1 MSSPARADRF
11 AQRVRV
17 AVGQRLLLGL
27 APALLALVLVVPLAY
42 YGEIGRKA
50 PEYVIGGAALLAFVS
65 LIVTWANTRY
75 LVRRLQRI
83 GRGGGELV
91 TTSTMDDLDRI
102 ELEVQRLKAALS
114 TAQRE
119 GVADHQRLEAR
130 LHQQATMLAATLRG
144 VTAQVDEVRLPLHI
158 LLDARFGDLN
168 ENQEELLVSART
180 AADSIDGAIR
190 RLGIV
195 ADADRDALSVRPE
208 PVEPNEVVRAVL
220 PMVRASAERRGA
232 TVDIALEPALP
243 RAWAN
248 RAALAESVALISTL
262 AAEQTTGTGA
272 LSIST
277 ISAAH
282 TCAIRIGPIDT
293 RLLDEPLV
301 IAAQRMLHA
310 QRATIRL
317 LGNHI
322 DIELPRALA

>member
-1 MSSPARADRF
+1 MRTPARSDRI
-11 AQRVRV
+11 AHRIRV

-27 APALLALVLVVPLAY
+27 APALLALVLVIPLAY
-42 YGEIGRKA
+42 YGELGRQA
-50 PEYVIGGAALLAFVS
+50 PEYVIGGAAVLAIVS
-65 LIVTWANTRY
+65 LIVTWGNTRY
-75 LVRRLQRI
+75 LVRRLQRL
-83 GRGGGELV
+83 GRLSGEPE
-91 TTSTMDDLDRI
+91 TMSSMDDLDRV
-102 ELEVQRLKAALS
+102 ELEVQRLNAALS
-114 TAQRE
+114 AAQRE

-130 LHQQATMLAATLRG
+130 LHEQAIMLAATLRG

-195 ADADRDALSVRPE
+195 ADADRDALTVRPE

-232 TVDIALEPALP
+232 TVDTALEPALP
-243 RAWAN
+243 RVWAN
-248 RAALAESVALISTL
+248 RAALAESVALIATL
-262 AAEQTTGTGA
+262 AAEQTTSAGA

-277 ISAAH
+277 ISAPN
-282 TCAIRIGPIDT
+282 TCAIRISPIDKC
-293 RLLDEPLV
+293 LLDEPLV

-310 QRATIRL
+310 QRATVRL
-317 LGNHI
+317 SDNHI
-322 DIELPRALA
+322 DIELPRAHA